1 VLASLRRPIDWFRDA
16 FKAGQLSTR
25 AFFGR
30 NWSLQQANDLL
41 YCLGGALASLAE

>member
-1 VLASLRRPIDWFRDA
+1 MPSRR
-16 FKAGQLSTR
+16 GQRSTR

-41 YCLGGALASLAE
+41 YCLGSALASLAE